1 MTDFAAVDTG
11 DPRDLVAMMDATDAW
26 PAVQASRAW
35 LLDQVTLHD
44 GDLVVDAGCGPG
56 TFGAEVP
63 GSVIDVDASHVMLR
77 ETRVRRPDARVV
89 LGDVADLPLRDGT
102 AAFVHAERVLQWIG
116 DPGRALGELHRV
128 VAPGGW
134 LGVTDTDWG
143 TFRIDHPDPGA
154 ADRLAGAALG
164 WVPHARVARD
174 LPTLFTALGARDVP
188 PVTTSSRS
196 PRGIPTIPRS
206 AMVRPVSR
214 CTRSRVSTRRT
225 STRSPMRRAG
235 VRSAPR
241 SRSSPSSVAGRRHR
255 PSRSTRCAP
264 VAWTA

>member
-174 LPTLFTALGARDVP
+174 LPTLFTALGARDVRTRHDVVTITAWDPDDPAQRDGP
-188 PVTTSSRS
+188 PGLPLHSIAGEHASDVDAVADAAR
-196 PRGIPTIPRS
+196 
-206 AMVRPVSR
+206 
-214 CTRSRVSTRRT
+214 
-225 STRSPMRRAG
+225 RRAFRAALTLVTVIG
-235 VRSAPR
+235 GRS
-241 SRSSPSSVAGRRHR
+241 
-255 PSRSTRCAP
+255 
-264 VAWTA
+264 